1 MLWSVAIM
9 KINWSRQPQNTKE
22 HGLSQ
27 KSDSAEPV
35 DDHGLWNSRP
45 LDVHTW
51 SEHPEV
57 NTFVDEIYREHF
69 QGGNEIIRK
78 KHLKVLLLDLYM
90 AWCDDPD
97 LKIAVHRNTNQYK
110 ARSRYNSLH
119 ISSITPTIVDRLV
132 EVALID
138 FHNGFNDRRIGG
150 RSRLSRIWP
159 TEALLDKF
167 QVARFGPLDISHHD
181 GKECIVLR
189 DIDGE
194 TVEYKDTPKIRRMR
208 EHLKAYNDLLSQTY
222 IDIPSL
228 ETNYIDLG
236 IDTNGKPS
244 RLFVNQSDKFVRRIF
259 NRGSWDK
266 GGRFWGGWW
275 QRCPKHW
282 RRYDPDAGQ
291 PGIFINDKPT
301 SELDYSGMHIV
312 MLYGQSRIN
321 YWADVG
327 TDPYTIK
334 LQGLGFTPERLRS
347 ICKLLLLMALN
358 ANDEAA
364 TFRAFRD
371 NAETGTVEKSLK
383 DKQLKSILDA
393 LREKHQPIADK
404 FATDQGINL
413 MRQDSEITAR
423 IINHFTSQSIPILT
437 IHDSYIVNEG
447 CEHELD
453 RVMKTAF
460 EEVTGVRGAQLKW
473 ENRTSREI
481 IEEQFARRSMDMR
494 NPAFRANLQIA
505 LEERSRVPRT
515 DRYKNNYQQFKQMS
529 VSEK

>member
-69 QGGNEIIRK
+69 EGGNESIRK

-138 FHNGFNDRRIGG
+138 FHNGFNDRRRGG

-244 RLFVNQSDKFVRRIF
+244 TAISSTRVTSSSGASSTGA
-259 NRGSWDK
+259 RGTK
-266 GGRFWGGWW
+266 VGAFGVVGGRG
-275 QRCPKHW
+275 
-282 RRYDPDAGQ
+282 
-291 PGIFINDKPT
+291 
-301 SELDYSGMHIV
+301 V
-312 MLYGQSRIN
+312 
-321 YWADVG
+321 
-327 TDPYTIK
+327 
-334 LQGLGFTPERLRS
+334 RS
-347 ICKLLLLMALN
+347 IGG
-358 ANDEAA
+358 A
-364 TFRAFRD
+364 TTQTQVNLGSSSTTNQPR
-371 NAETGTVEKSLK
+371 SL
-383 DKQLKSILDA
+383 
-393 LREKHQPIADK
+393 
-404 FATDQGINL
+404 
-413 MRQDSEITAR
+413 
-423 IINHFTSQSIPILT
+423 IIQECTL
-437 IHDSYIVNEG
+437 
-447 CEHELD
+447 
-453 RVMKTAF
+453 
-460 EEVTGVRGAQLKW
+460 
-473 ENRTSREI
+473 
-481 IEEQFARRSMDMR
+481 
-494 NPAFRANLQIA
+494 
-505 LEERSRVPRT
+505 
-515 DRYKNNYQQFKQMS
+515 
-529 VSEK
+529 